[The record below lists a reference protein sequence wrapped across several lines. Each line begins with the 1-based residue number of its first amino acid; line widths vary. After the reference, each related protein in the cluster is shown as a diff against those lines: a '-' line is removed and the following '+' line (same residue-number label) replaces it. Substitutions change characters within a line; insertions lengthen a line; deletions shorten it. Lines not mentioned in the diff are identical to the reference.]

1 MKKRLYILL
10 MGMSLIFTACANN
23 EKAGNGSE
31 LNSADADQTESGTEE
46 SNPVDAADIADAANA
61 AYTANSADTA
71 NAADTDAE
79 SNKESLEENQNEI
92 NKNEADKNES
102 DNLEETEF
110 IYITVENPS
119 EDYYCKDGLNSKDGG
134 LAAANPA
141 IKLTMLTKEE
151 NEIIDTEKWFADNG
165 LENVE
170 TNVIEDAKYRYVLDG
185 DDGYSNYI
193 IYIYDKE
200 SGEYLKT
207 LDFSKYRYASEYK
220 AEDYNYIE
228 QRIWWVQ
235 SVDDVL
241 YVSIGH
247 NTYTESSPHTGYIV
261 ALDLADADILWKSAP
276 CTSNSRNFA
285 IIDDTIVCGYG
296 FTSEPDNLNLVN
308 ISDGTLREQIP
319 LKTMA
324 EYIIC
329 KDDVLYVR
337 TYNMNYTFQVGK

>member
-31 LNSADADQTESGTEE
+31 VNSADVDQTESETEE
-46 SNPVDAADIADAANA
+46 SNPVDAADIADVANA
-61 AYTANSADTA
+61 ADTANSADTA

-79 SNKESLEENQNEI
+79 SNKESLEENQNEV
-92 NKNEADKNES
+92 NKNES

-119 EDYYCKDGLNSKDGG
+119 EDYYCQEGLNSKDGG
-134 LAAANPA
+134 LSAANPA

-207 LDFSKYRYASEYK
+207 LDFSEYRYASEYK

-308 ISDGTLREQIP
+308 ISDGALREQIP

-329 KDDVLYVR
+329 KEDVLYVR